1 MQNNDPMPIYM
12 LTKKTNL
19 DHLVGSKASRTHTR
33 VETKVS
39 TSISNSQNSQRKT
52 SFSNR
57 PPLSTKNSY
66 SVHADIDEGG
76 GVKKIQSYQNINNK
90 MEKFS
95 QQNRHLICKFYE
107 GIYLIG
113 NSTLGKTEILYQY
126 GACHLEQLLPDL
138 VFPYGAKDVQKRLSD
153 SQSEINEILYKRHV
167 SENNPNCFILPIK
180 TSESFEKAQYNS
192 NQLAYCICLSL
203 QDISPIKNGYL
214 KCERVLCIVSYLPLI
229 KYFIDFLIEVINCAK
244 EERFNNLTFTQYIQ
258 KCPLFETLPIQI
270 PSQQIPQ
277 SYYEFHDYHV
287 KQLKI
292 LNNALSLGLIAINI
306 ILERSVIFVAQN
318 VQQLG
323 AILMLFLKHVKW
335 IHQMVASIPPK
346 NIELLNVPVPLLGGI
361 VLDDYQCVEQLIDE
375 YPNVV
380 FVDLFNQHVRNS
392 HDFTKSLIY
401 IFLVRQLQGKSPYEI
416 GQILGQFQ
424 QNLLQETNRDE
435 YIIKEFRLT
444 QYFHE
449 MDQMK
454 QSLNIKSIPTLT
466 HPIKVQQQ
474 TFRKF

>member
-1 MQNNDPMPIYM
+1 MQNNDPIPLYL
-12 LTKKTNL
+12 LTKKTNV

-52 SFSNR
+52 SYYNR
-57 PPLSTKNSY
+57 APLSTKNSF
-66 SVHADIDEGG
+66 SVHVDTDEGG

-113 NSTLGKTEILYQY
+113 NTTLGKTEILYQY
-126 GACHLEQLLPDL
+126 GGCHLEQLLPDL
-138 VFPYGAKDVQKRLSD
+138 VFPYGAKDVQKKLSD

-180 TSESFEKAQYNS
+180 TSESFEKALI
-192 NQLAYCICLSL
+192 NQLIVFNS
-203 QDISPIKNGYL
+203 YL

-229 KYFIDFLIEVINCAK
+229 KYFIDFLIEVMNCAK

-292 LNNALSLGLIAINI
+292 LNNALSLGLVAINI
-306 ILERSVIFVAQN
+306 ILERSVIFVAPN

-346 NIELLNVPVPLLGGI
+346 NIELLNVPVPLLGGL

-392 HDFTKSLIY
+392 QDFTKSLVY
-401 IFLVRQLQGKSPYEI
+401 IFLVRQLQGKSYYEM

-424 QNLLQETNRDE
+424 QNLVQETTRDE
-435 YIIKEFRLT
+435 YIIKEFRQT

-454 QSLNIKSIPTLT
+454 QSMNVRNIPSMSQHVKR
-466 HPIKVQQQ
+466 QQQ